1 MSQILF
7 IDDNALALS
16 ALSLMLTRAGHR
28 VVEAA
33 NGREAVLL
41 QRGCPAEL
49 VVTDNLMPEMDG
61 MELICELR
69 NLSPRPKIIA
79 ISGGGFVEPGNVL
92 KVAGELG
99 ADATFAKPLD
109 RDEFL
114 ETVASLTVISQRQA
128 SAHRS
133 VDRRR
138 LSHRRP

>member
-1 MSQILF
+1 
-7 IDDNALALS
+7 
-16 ALSLMLTRAGHR
+16 MLTRASHR

-33 NGREAVLL
+33 NGREAAHL

-49 VVTDNLMPEMDG
+49 VVTDIVMPEMDG
-61 MELICELR
+61 MELIRELR
-69 NLSPRPKIIA
+69 NVSARPKIIA
-79 ISGGGFVEPGNVL
+79 ISGGGFVESGNLL
-92 KVAGELG
+92 KVAGEFG

-133 VDRRR
+133 GDRRQ